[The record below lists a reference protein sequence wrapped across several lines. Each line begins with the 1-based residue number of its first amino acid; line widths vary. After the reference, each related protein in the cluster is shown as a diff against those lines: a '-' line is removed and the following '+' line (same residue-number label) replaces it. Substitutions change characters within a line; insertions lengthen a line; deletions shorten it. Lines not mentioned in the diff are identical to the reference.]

1 MSSILDALERAS
13 QERMPGKTDILP
25 DTMPVLD
32 ENKTVFRRLLLLVGL
47 LISIIAAFWFLFD
60 DGASKPETPANA
72 EQMTNPVIRPQAA
85 PPAERDGGTETA
97 RQNKPTVPKDELT
110 AKRIRSSSRPNQR
123 PLISEAIVSE
133 KQQRKIPEMSESVPV
148 EKATGRLPAPP
159 VVERTV
165 PAPLPAPI
173 AEEVTYAEQSEQVAT
188 MPVADEDRIASDES
202 TVNDAA
208 DTARTDQQQIPLIWE
223 LDQGLREELE
233 QLRTTIHVYHEIPSE
248 RFVIINMRR
257 YGEGDTLDAKGY
269 RLHAIDR
276 DGIVVDYGNGLV
288 RLLRE
293 KY

>member
-25 DTMPVLD
+25 DKMPVFD
-32 ENKTVFRRLLLLVGL
+32 ENKTVFHRLLLLAVL
-47 LISIIAAFWFLFD
+47 LISIIASFWFLFG
-60 DGASKPETPANA
+60 DGASNPYTTANA
-72 EQMTNPVIRPQAA
+72 YQMTNPVIRPQAT
-85 PPAERDGGTETA
+85 PPAERDGGTETV

-110 AKRIRSSSRPNQR
+110 AERIRSSSRPNQR

-133 KQQRKIPEMSESVPV
+133 KQQRKTLEMPESVPV
-148 EKATGRLPAPP
+148 EQATRRLPTSP
-159 VVERTV
+159 VVERKK
-165 PAPLPAPI
+165 PAPLLAPI
-173 AEEVTYAEQSEQVAT
+173 AEEVTYAEKSEQVAT
-188 MPVADEDRIASDES
+188 MPEVDEDQIASVES
-202 TVNDAA
+202 TVNDIADAA
-208 DTARTDQQQIPLIWE
+208 QTDQQQIPLIWE

-269 RLHAIDR
+269 RLHTIDR